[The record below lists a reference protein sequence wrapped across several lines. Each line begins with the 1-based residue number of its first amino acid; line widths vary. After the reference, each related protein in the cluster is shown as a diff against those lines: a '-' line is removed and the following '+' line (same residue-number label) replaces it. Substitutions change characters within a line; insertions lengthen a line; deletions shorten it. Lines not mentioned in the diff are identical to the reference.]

1 MYLNRWRSR
10 NIDAIGSPTKQNMR
24 SREYTQ
30 EELELHCRC
39 AGVFLTKG
47 DGVDEIL
54 LVETHRKKYQYSFPK
69 GKRDKGEDTL
79 SAAKREL
86 LEETGIGEDSYEF
99 ISGKR
104 YIEYRP
110 DCDKPHIVY
119 YAARLKT
126 NNVTLAPRDTKE
138 IRSARWFT
146 PTDIYTM
153 RTELYLQRRQIV
165 TKAVRE
171 LKARPRYQTICQ
183 ENFSLQTNNQEATPS
198 RA

>member
-1 MYLNRWRSR
+1 
-10 NIDAIGSPTKQNMR
+10 MR
-24 SREYTQ
+24 SPEYTQ

-39 AGVFLTKG
+39 AGVFLTRG
-47 DGVDEIL
+47 DGVDVEIL

-69 GKRDKGEDTL
+69 GKRERGEDTL

-86 LEETGIGEDSYEF
+86 LEETGISEDSYEF
-99 ISGKR
+99 ISGRR
-104 YIEYRP
+104 YIEYKP

-126 NNVTLAPRDTKE
+126 HNVILAPRDTKE
-138 IRSARWFT
+138 IRSAKWFT
-146 PTDIYTM
+146 PADIYTM

-171 LKARPRYQTICQ
+171 LKTKPRHRTIICQ
-183 ENFSLQTNNQEATPS
+183 ENFSLQTINHEATPS